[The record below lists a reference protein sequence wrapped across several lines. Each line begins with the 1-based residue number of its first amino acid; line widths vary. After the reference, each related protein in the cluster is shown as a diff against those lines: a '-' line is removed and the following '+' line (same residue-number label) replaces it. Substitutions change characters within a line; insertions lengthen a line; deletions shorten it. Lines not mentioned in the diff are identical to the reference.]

1 MGVEIEEST
10 AEGRTVTRLT
20 DPRALRAYA
29 HPVRMTLMGLL
40 RTEGPLTATRAAEL
54 LGESSGTCS
63 FHLRQLAKYGLVEEA
78 DGGTGREKPWRATT
92 TSTAWDPAGGGTPE
106 AAAATSLLN
115 TVIAERYFEQLMRW
129 LEARPE
135 QAGRVA
141 GGGPPRRPDPLGHRG
156 RARPISAAGCLSWS
170 MSTSSGRSSPNCGRR
185 ERARSP
191 GYTWLSRTTSGPG
204 SADMVPALL
213 RERVFRRYWSAS
225 TISMFGDQISG
236 IALPLAAVLVLHAGA
251 AQMGYLTALE
261 WLPSLLFGLPAG
273 AWIDRRGRRRRT
285 MIAAD
290 LGRAALFASIPACYA
305 LHVLTLPQLY
315 AVTFGAG
322 TLSILFNVSDAT
334 LFVSIV
340 APERY
345 VDGQSLI
352 YGSRALSFV
361 GGPSIGGVLVQALS
375 APVAVAVDALS
386 FLGSAFFLGRI
397 RRAEPPTDDG
407 QGSVT
412 AGARFIAGSALVRAS
427 LIAVATI
434 NFFNLMFAALYL
446 LYAVRV
452 LHIKAGVVGVLI
464 GAAAVG
470 ALLGSVVTK
479 RIAARI
485 GVGWAYTAGCL
496 LFTAPLVLWPLAHG
510 SHWLVLAMLFAAEF
524 GSGFGVMVLDIS
536 IGAIFAAVIPD
547 TLRSRVTGAFQA
559 VNYGTRPLGA
569 LLGGLLGSAIGL
581 RPALWVATLGGMA
594 GFVLLLPT
602 PLPRYRLPA

>member
-1 MGVEIEEST
+1 
-10 AEGRTVTRLT
+10 
-20 DPRALRAYA
+20 
-29 HPVRMTLMGLL
+29 
-40 RTEGPLTATRAAEL
+40 
-54 LGESSGTCS
+54 
-63 FHLRQLAKYGLVEEA
+63 
-78 DGGTGREKPWRATT
+78 
-92 TSTAWDPAGGGTPE
+92 
-106 AAAATSLLN
+106 
-115 TVIAERYFEQLMRW
+115 
-129 LEARPE
+129 
-135 QAGRVA
+135 
-141 GGGPPRRPDPLGHRG
+141 
-156 RARPISAAGCLSWS
+156 
-170 MSTSSGRSSPNCGRR
+170 
-185 ERARSP
+185 
-191 GYTWLSRTTSGPG
+191 
-204 SADMVPALL
+204 MVPALL
-213 RERVFRRYWSAS
+213 RDRVFRRYWSAS
-225 TISMFGDQISG
+225 TISMFGDQVSG

-251 AQMGYLTALE
+251 IQMGYLTALE

-273 AWIDRRGRRRRT
+273 AWVDRRGRRRRT

-322 TLSILFNVSDAT
+322 LLSILFNVSDAT

-361 GGPSIGGVLVQALS
+361 GGPSIGGILVQALS
-375 APVAVAVDALS
+375 APVAMAADALS

-397 RRAEPPTDDG
+397 RPAEPPTDDG
-407 QGSVT
+407 PGSVT
-412 AGARFIAGSALVRAS
+412 AGARFIARSPLVRAS

-452 LHIKAGVVGVLI
+452 LHITAGLVGVLI

-496 LFTAPLVLWPLAHG
+496 LFTAPLLLWPLAHG
-510 SHWLVLAMLFAAEF
+510 GHWMVLAMLFAAEF

-581 RPALWVATLGGMA
+581 RPALWVATLGGLA
-594 GFVLLLPT
+594 GFALLLPT

>member
-1 MGVEIEEST
+1 
-10 AEGRTVTRLT
+10 
-20 DPRALRAYA
+20 
-29 HPVRMTLMGLL
+29 
-40 RTEGPLTATRAAEL
+40 
-54 LGESSGTCS
+54 
-63 FHLRQLAKYGLVEEA
+63 
-78 DGGTGREKPWRATT
+78 
-92 TSTAWDPAGGGTPE
+92 
-106 AAAATSLLN
+106 
-115 TVIAERYFEQLMRW
+115 
-129 LEARPE
+129 
-135 QAGRVA
+135 
-141 GGGPPRRPDPLGHRG
+141 
-156 RARPISAAGCLSWS
+156 
-170 MSTSSGRSSPNCGRR
+170 
-185 ERARSP
+185 
-191 GYTWLSRTTSGPG
+191 
-204 SADMVPALL
+204 MVPALL
-213 RERVFRRYWSAS
+213 RDRVFRRYWSAS
-225 TISMFGDQISG
+225 TVSMFGDQMSG

-261 WLPSLLFGLPAG
+261 WLPSLLFGLHAG
-273 AWIDRRGRRRRT
+273 AWVDRHGRRRRT

-305 LHVLTLPQLY
+305 LHLLTLPQLY

-322 TLSILFNVSDAT
+322 ALSVMFNVSDAT

-340 APERY
+340 SPEQY

-361 GGPSIGGVLVQALS
+361 GGPSVGGILVQALS
-375 APVAVAVDALS
+375 APVAVAADALS
-386 FLGSAFFLGRI
+386 FLGSAFFLSRI
-397 RRAEPPTDDG
+397 RPAEPPTDDSR
-407 QGSVT
+407 GSVS

-427 LIAVATI
+427 LISAATI
-434 NFFNLMFAALYL
+434 NFFNLMFGALYL

-452 LHIKAGVVGVLI
+452 LHIKAGLVGVLI

-470 ALLGSVVTK
+470 ALLGSAVTK

-485 GVGWAYTAGCL
+485 GAGWAYAAGCL
-496 LFTAPLVLWPLAHG
+496 LFTAPLVLWPFAHG
-510 SHWLVLAMLFAAEF
+510 SHWVVLAMLFAAEF
-524 GSGFGVMVLDIS
+524 LSGFGVMVLDIS

-581 RPALWVATLGGMA
+581 RPALWVATLGGIA

>member
-1 MGVEIEEST
+1 
-10 AEGRTVTRLT
+10 
-20 DPRALRAYA
+20 
-29 HPVRMTLMGLL
+29 
-40 RTEGPLTATRAAEL
+40 
-54 LGESSGTCS
+54 
-63 FHLRQLAKYGLVEEA
+63 
-78 DGGTGREKPWRATT
+78 
-92 TSTAWDPAGGGTPE
+92 
-106 AAAATSLLN
+106 
-115 TVIAERYFEQLMRW
+115 
-129 LEARPE
+129 
-135 QAGRVA
+135 
-141 GGGPPRRPDPLGHRG
+141 
-156 RARPISAAGCLSWS
+156 
-170 MSTSSGRSSPNCGRR
+170 
-185 ERARSP
+185 
-191 GYTWLSRTTSGPG
+191 
-204 SADMVPALL
+204 MVPALL
-213 RERVFRRYWSAS
+213 RDRVFRRYWSAS
-225 TISMFGDQISG
+225 TVSMFGDQISG
-236 IALPLAAVLVLHAGA
+236 LALPLAAVLVLHAGA

-273 AWIDRRGRRRRT
+273 AWVDRRGRRRRT

-322 TLSILFNVSDAT
+322 MLSILFNVSDAT

-340 APERY
+340 ASERY

-361 GGPSIGGVLVQALS
+361 GGPSIGGILVQALS
-375 APVAVAVDALS
+375 APVAVAADALS

-397 RRAEPPTDDG
+397 RPAEPPTDDG
-407 QGSVT
+407 PGSVT
-412 AGARFIAGSALVRAS
+412 AGARFIARSPLVRAS

-452 LHIKAGVVGVLI
+452 LHVKAGLVGVLI

-496 LFTAPLVLWPLAHG
+496 LFTAPLLLWPLAHG
-510 SHWLVLAMLFAAEF
+510 GHWLVLAMLFAAEF

-569 LLGGLLGSAIGL
+569 LLGGLLGSTIGL
-581 RPALWVATLGGMA
+581 RPALWVATLGGLA
-594 GFVLLLPT
+594 GFALLLPT
-602 PLPRYRLPA
+602 PLPRYRLPAAG